1 MIEECNPQI
10 SKAVLKL
17 RELSSDERA
26 RDLYERREKARRDM
40 VSREKQAREEG
51 RFEGLREGELRGHL
65 AVAKNMLAN
74 GESVEKIAGYTGL
87 TLEEV
92 RNLHNA
98 Q

>member
-1 MIEECNPQI
+1 
-10 SKAVLKL
+10 
-17 RELSSDERA
+17 
-26 RDLYERREKARRDM
+26 LYERREKARRDM

-51 RFEGLREGELRGHL
+51 RFEGLREGELRGRFEGLREGHL

-92 RNLHNA
+92 RNLRSA
-98 Q
+98 E

>member
-1 MIEECNPQI
+1 
-10 SKAVLKL
+10 
-17 RELSSDERA
+17 
-26 RDLYERREKARRDM
+26 M

-51 RFEGLREGELRGHL
+51 RFEGLREGHL

-92 RNLHNA
+92 RNLRSVKL
-98 Q
+98 